1 MVRKVGLNINVTLPK
16 KIGDYIK
23 KKSKKEYLPI
33 SAVARQYI
41 AQGVSEEMILDY
53 HRKGYSITRIAELV
67 DTPIERVMEVLSK
80 LNEELHDINEEL
92 EDIEK
97 GRLTL

>member
-1 MVRKVGLNINVTLPK
+1 
-16 KIGDYIK
+16 
-23 KKSKKEYLPI
+23 
-33 SAVARQYI
+33 
-41 AQGVSEEMILDY
+41 MILDY
-53 HRKGYSITRIAELV
+53 HRKGYSITKIAELV

-97 GRLTL
+97 GRLTP